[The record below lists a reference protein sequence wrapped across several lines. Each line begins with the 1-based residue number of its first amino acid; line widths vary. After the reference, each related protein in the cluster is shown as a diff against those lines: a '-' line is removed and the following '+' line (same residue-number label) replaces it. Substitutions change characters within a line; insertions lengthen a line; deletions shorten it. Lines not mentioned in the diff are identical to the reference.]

1 MEMFMSSTLQ
11 IENIDNLALGL
22 GLRIGY
28 ETWVTKLVSGIS
40 PGNSKHHV
48 EDDGRAALLQTSQNS
63 RCFHGSTKIQ
73 LRVLAASNKYD
84 SLESIKNS
92 KAWSRWVK
100 HDI

>member
-1 MEMFMSSTLQ
+1 MEMFMSFTLQ

-22 GLRIGY
+22 GLGLGIGY

-48 EDDGRAALLQTSQNS
+48 EDDGRAASLQTSQND
-63 RCFHGSTKIQ
+63 GSTKIQ
-73 LRVLAASNKYD
+73 LRVLATSNKYD